1 MEENTQEDELALNDY
16 RDEDEQVIIKTHERV
31 NQELSGEV
39 IKIEHGYVELR
50 LTTIPEM
57 VADDIGLIHGG
68 FIFSAADY
76 AAMLAVN
83 EPNVVLVASDCQF
96 LSPVKFHDEVN
107 IVARVRHKE
116 GRKRNVHVTAHVLNI
131 KVFEGEFK
139 TVITEKHV
147 LKLRLLKE
155 QEELEAEVAKSDK
168 EKEEQQ
174 S

>member
-1 MEENTQEDELALNDY
+1 MAENVQDDDLELNDY
-16 RDEDEQVIIKTHERV
+16 RSGDEQVTIQTHNRIDQ
-31 NQELSGEV
+31 NLSGEV
-39 IKIEHGYVELR
+39 IKIEHGYVEVR

-83 EPNVVLVASDCQF
+83 EANVVLVASDCQF

-107 IVARVRHKE
+107 LVARVRHKE
-116 GRKRNVHVTAHVLNI
+116 GRKRNVHVTAHVLDI

-139 TVITEKHV
+139 TVITDKHV

-155 QEELEAEVAKSDK
+155 QEELERSIEAG
-168 EKEEQQ
+168 EE

>member
-1 MEENTQEDELALNDY
+1 MSEEIIDDELDLDEYKEDENTVYVQ
-16 RDEDEQVIIKTHERV
+16 THEKI
-31 NQELSGEV
+31 NMDLCGEV
-39 IKIEHGYVELR
+39 IKLERGYVEVR
-50 LTTIPEM
+50 LVTTPEM
-57 VADDIGLIHGG
+57 IADSIGLIHGG

-83 EPNVVLVASDCQF
+83 ERNVVLVGSDCQF

-107 IVARVRHKE
+107 VIAKVRHKE
-116 GRKRNVHVTAHVLNI
+116 GRKRNVHVEAFVLDI

-147 LKLRLLKE
+147 LKLKLL
-155 QEELEAEVAKSDK
+155 EEEEAEKK
-168 EKEEQQ
+168 EFDEEV